1 MKSKQCV
8 ILMDNGSHRAES
20 TMNLRRIAQSLSQ
33 NINKE
38 VHPVSLLHSTKVDP
52 SKLNGKKA
60 DILEPFIRSRC
71 EKGEDSFFIIP
82 FFFGQ
87 SAALKDYLPERGKAI
102 KSKWQKTKIKLAPTL
117 VKLEDKNDYCVSD
130 IISELVLEK
139 IEEENLKNPCVTLV
153 DHGTPVKEVNQ
164 VRNHI
169 SQQLSEIL
177 NGRVAEVKA
186 SSMERRDGKEYEF
199 NEPLLENLLGQNNFI
214 QDVVLAMLFIS
225 PGRHAGTG
233 GDIDQICQSVENEC
247 STLRT
252 FKSKL
257 FAMHPKVLDLLAS
270 RYKEGLESFS
280 IV

>member
-1 MKSKQCV
+1 MKSKPCV

-20 TMNLRRIAQSLSQ
+20 TINLRRISKSLSQ
-33 NINKE
+33 QINTE
-38 VHPVSLLHSTKVDP
+38 VHPVSLLHSTKVNP
-52 SKLNGKKA
+52 SELEGKKA
-60 DILEPFIRSRC
+60 EILEPFIKSKC
-71 EKGEDSFFIIP
+71 EKGVDSFFIIP

-87 SAALKDYLPERGKAI
+87 SAALKEYLPERGKDI
-102 KSKWQKTKIKLAPTL
+102 KSKWQKTEIKLAPTL
-117 VKLEDKNDYCVSD
+117 VKIEDKNDYCVSN

-139 IEEENLKNPCVTLV
+139 IEEKNLKNPHVTLV

-169 SQQLSEIL
+169 SQQLTEIL
-177 NGRVAEVKA
+177 NGRVAQVKA
-186 SSMERRDGKEYEF
+186 SSMERREGKEYEF
-199 NEPLLENLLGQNNFI
+199 NEPLLENLLGQNDFI

-233 GDIDQICQSVENEC
+233 GDIDKICQSAESKCN
-247 STLRT
+247 TLRT

-257 FAMHPKVLDLLAS
+257 FAMHPKVIDLLAS
-270 RYKEGLESFS
+270 RYKEGLESFP

>member
-1 MKSKQCV
+1 MKSKPCV

-33 NINKE
+33 HINIE
-38 VHPVSLLHSTKVDP
+38 VHPVSLLHSTKVDA
-52 SKLNGKKA
+52 SNLDGKKA
-60 DILEPFIRSRC
+60 EILEPFIRSRC
-71 EKGEDSFFIIP
+71 EKGVDSFFIIP

-87 SAALKDYLPERGKAI
+87 SAALKDYLPERGKDI
-102 KSKWQKTKIKLAPTL
+102 KSKWQKTEIKLAPTL
-117 VKLEDKNDYCVSD
+117 VKLEDKNDYCVSN

-139 IEEENLKNPCVTLV
+139 IEEENLKNPYVTLV
-153 DHGTPVKEVNQ
+153 DHGTPIKEVNQ

-177 NGRVAEVKA
+177 NGRVAKVKA
-186 SSMERRDGKEYEF
+186 SSMERREGKEYEF
-199 NEPLLENLLGQNNFI
+199 NEPLLENLLGQNDFI
-214 QDVVLAMLFIS
+214 RDVVLAMLFIS
-225 PGRHAGTG
+225 PGRHAGAG
-233 GDIDQICQSVENEC
+233 GDIDQICQSAENEC
-247 STLRT
+247 NTLRT

-270 RYKEGLESFS
+270 RYKEGLESYS

>member
-1 MKSKQCV
+1 MKSKPCV

-20 TMNLRRIAQSLSQ
+20 TISLRRISQSLSQ
-33 NINKE
+33 QINTE
-38 VHPVSLLHSTKVDP
+38 VHPVSLLHSTKVNP
-52 SKLNGKKA
+52 SELEGKKA
-60 DILEPFIRSRC
+60 EILEPFIKSKC
-71 EKGEDSFFIIP
+71 EKGVDSFFIIP

-87 SAALKDYLPERGKAI
+87 SAALKDYLPERGKDI
-102 KSKWQKTKIKLAPTL
+102 KSKWQKTEIKLAPTL
-117 VKLEDKNDYCVSD
+117 VKIEDKNDYCVSN

-139 IEEENLKNPCVTLV
+139 IEEKNLKNPHVTLV

-169 SQQLSEIL
+169 SQQLTEIL
-177 NGRVAEVKA
+177 NGRVAQVKA
-186 SSMERRDGKEYEF
+186 SSMERREGKEYEF
-199 NEPLLENLLGQNNFI
+199 NEPLLENLLGQNDFI

-233 GDIDQICQSVENEC
+233 GDIDKICQSAESKCN
-247 STLRT
+247 TLRT

-257 FAMHPKVLDLLAS
+257 FAMHPKVIDLLAS
-270 RYKEGLESFS
+270 RYKEGLESFP

>member
-1 MKSKQCV
+1 MKSKPCV

-20 TMNLRRIAQSLSQ
+20 TINLRRISKSLSQ
-33 NINKE
+33 QINTE
-38 VHPVSLLHSTKVDP
+38 VHPVSLLHSTKVNP
-52 SKLNGKKA
+52 SELEGKKA
-60 DILEPFIRSRC
+60 EILEPFIKSKC
-71 EKGEDSFFIIP
+71 EKGVDSFFIIP

-87 SAALKDYLPERGKAI
+87 SAALKDYLPERGKDI
-102 KSKWQKTKIKLAPTL
+102 KSKWQKTEIKLAPTL
-117 VKLEDKNDYCVSD
+117 VKIEDKNDYCVSN

-139 IEEENLKNPCVTLV
+139 IEEKNLKNPHVTLV

-169 SQQLSEIL
+169 SQQLTEIL
-177 NGRVAEVKA
+177 NGRVAQVKA
-186 SSMERRDGKEYEF
+186 SSMERREGKEYEF
-199 NEPLLENLLGQNNFI
+199 NEPLLENLLGQNDFI

-233 GDIDQICQSVENEC
+233 GDIDKICQSAESKCN
-247 STLRT
+247 TLRT

-257 FAMHPKVLDLLAS
+257 FAMHPKVIDLLAS